1 MFKARFKDAFICLLI
16 AQLFKK
22 QCVNLKVLMAYA
34 FNVPIT
40 NSKRFYDTHIW
51 LWNYLRT
58 MAFLSKWHELILL
71 LKSFIK
77 IEEKHLKYTLRT
89 CHGFQQYFG
98 CCFRTLVVFLHW
110 LNENGTNENGINE
123 NVGFGCEYYWN
134 INTISY
140 HKYLCLKH
148 LIHIKPHLRLFND
161 QEEKKQNN
169 IGIINGCSTLI
180 QFFR

>member
-22 QCVNLKVLMAYA
+22 QCVNSKVLMAYA

-58 MAFLSKWHELILL
+58 MAFLSKWHELIPLF
-71 LKSFIK
+71 KSFIK

-110 LNENGTNENGINE
+110 LNENGINE

-148 LIHIKPHLRLFND
+148 LIHIKPHLRLLND
-161 QEEKKQNN
+161 QEE
-169 IGIINGCSTLI
+169 
-180 QFFR
+180 